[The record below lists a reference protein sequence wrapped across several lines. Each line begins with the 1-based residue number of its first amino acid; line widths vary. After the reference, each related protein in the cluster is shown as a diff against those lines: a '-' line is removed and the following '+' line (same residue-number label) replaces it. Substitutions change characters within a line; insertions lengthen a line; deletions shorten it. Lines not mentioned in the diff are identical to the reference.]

1 MALCSPLCGD
11 EDVRVYCTP
20 CDRQQSLRKGAINY
34 IGLLDCSTTFTDISD
49 ADEWTAKLTAGE
61 IKLLPELVGELGEPE
76 TTTNRLSACR
86 AEEITD
92 EVTTL
97 TAQIFLFDN
106 SSFTDFD
113 MEYDLKNKI
122 AAKTLFFVDC
132 NNILYYRYDWATGE
146 NPGFGNLV
154 STVSRQFP
162 TDGLQSLNLSIQFNT
177 FRTGFKGISM
187 SAELASVIS
196 SACAETSS

>member
-34 IGLLDCSTTFTDISD
+34 IGLLVCSTTFTDISD
-49 ADEWTAKLTAGE
+49 ADEWTTKLTAGE

-113 MEYDLKNKI
+113 KI
-122 AAKTLFFVDC
+122 I
-132 NNILYYRYDWATGE
+132 NNLGMYFI
-146 NPGFGNLV
+146 
-154 STVSRQFP
+154 
-162 TDGLQSLNLSIQFNT
+162 
-177 FRTGFKGISM
+177 GISFIIKNFFIKIFHKFLSM
-187 SAELASVIS
+187 SCHSTSGLCFYGSNHKDFYFFT
-196 SACAETSS
+196 SAILF

>member
-34 IGLLDCSTTFTDISD
+34 IGLIDCATTFNDISS
-49 ADEWTAKLTAGE
+49 AQEWATKLANGN

-92 EVTTL
+92 EVTSL

-106 SSFTDFD
+106 AAFTDFD

-122 AAKTLFFVDC
+122 ASKTMFFVDC
-132 NNILYYRYDWATGE
+132 NNILYYRYDWAPGQ

-162 TDGLQSLNLSIQFNT
+162 TDGLQSLNLSIKFNT
-177 FRTGFKGISM
+177 FRTGFKGIQM
-187 SAELASVIS
+187 SAALASVIS
-196 SACAETSS
+196 SACAEASS